1 MRVGII
7 GCGNI
12 SETYFE
18 CQNLFN
24 NFNVVGCADINIE
37 AAKNSAENY
46 NVKAFSVDDIL
57 ANDDIDIIIN
67 LTIPSAHKEI
77 IIKSLNAG
85 KHCFSEKPLAMNF
98 SECLEISE
106 LANSKNLY
114 VGCAPDT
121 FLGAAG
127 QKARSLI

>member
-24 NFNVVGCADINIE
+24 NFNVVACADINIE
-37 AAKNSAENY
+37 VAKNSAEKY

-57 ANDDIDIIIN
+57 ANDEVDLIVN
-67 LTIPSAHKEI
+67 LTIPAAHK
-77 IIKSLNAG
+77 
-85 KHCFSEKPLAMNF
+85 
-98 SECLEISE
+98 
-106 LANSKNLY
+106 
-114 VGCAPDT
+114 
-121 FLGAAG
+121 
-127 QKARSLI
+127 

>member
-24 NFNVVGCADINIE
+24 NFNVVACADINIE
-37 AAKNSAENY
+37 VAKNSAEKY

-57 ANDDIDIIIN
+57 ADSILI
-67 LTIPSAHKEI
+67 SAQATTLKL
-77 IIKSLNAG
+77 LNR
-85 KHCFSEKPLAMNF
+85 F
-98 SECLEISE
+98 
-106 LANSKNLY
+106 
-114 VGCAPDT
+114 
-121 FLGAAG
+121 
-127 QKARSLI
+127 

>member
-24 NFNVVGCADINIE
+24 NFNIVACADINIQ
-37 AAKNSAENY
+37 AAEKSAEKY

-57 ANDDIDIIIN
+57 ENEDIDLIIN
-67 LTIPSAHKEI
+67 LTIPAAHKEI
-77 IIKSLNAG
+77 IIKFESP
-85 KHCFSEKPLAMNF
+85 H
-98 SECLEISE
+98 
-106 LANSKNLY
+106 
-114 VGCAPDT
+114 
-121 FLGAAG
+121 
-127 QKARSLI
+127 

>member
-24 NFNVVGCADINIE
+24 NFCVVACADINIE
-37 AAKNSAENY
+37 AAEKSAEKY

-57 ANDDIDIIIN
+57 SNDEVDLIIN
-67 LTIPSAHKEI
+67 LTIPSAH
-77 IIKSLNAG
+77 
-85 KHCFSEKPLAMNF
+85 
-98 SECLEISE
+98 
-106 LANSKNLY
+106 
-114 VGCAPDT
+114 
-121 FLGAAG
+121 
-127 QKARSLI
+127 